1 MEDLTLSIMIA
12 ISASVIINLLALAES
27 LIQMHGVRYFF
38 FVLREFQPMTS
49 ASYDV
54 SEF

>member
-1 MEDLTLSIMIA
+1 MIA
-12 ISASVIINLLALAES
+12 ISASVIINLLALVES

-38 FVLREFQPMTS
+38 FFFVLREFQPMTS
-49 ASYDV
+49 VSYDV